1 MRRGILTALA
11 ALAALAAAEAS
22 AEPMFL
28 SRQYARCASCHFS
41 PTGGGL
47 LTPYGRSLS
56 REELSTTGRSPGGQP
71 AGREHEFMWGLFGD
85 SLGPLSLGLDFRPSR
100 LDFDFEGRGSSRDLL
115 MNADV
120 TAAWRKGEWTVYGE
134 FGRQPRGD
142 EPLYT
147 SFEHW
152 VAYRHQGGFGVRAG
166 RFLPAYGVRF
176 ADHTSFNRATLG
188 FDNDDQVYGV
198 ELSHAGERRLFQ
210 VTLGPGRAESLVD
223 DDGRAAFTASAR
235 AQFDLKPRVVAV
247 ASGIYRAS
255 SDVEPAGGS
264 AGVALGFAPTSRLT
278 LWGEADARF
287 RDGSSSAYALVA
299 EASLEVYRGVW
310 LKFTPQ
316 IRNEVGESSAG
327 VVRLGAS
334 LDLLPRTHWNVVL
347 AYYHDRDRLT
357 DFSFRT
363 LLAQLHVYP

>member
-1 MRRGILTALA
+1 MRGAWLACA
-11 ALAALAAAEAS
+11 ALAILGATEAA

-28 SRQYARCASCHFS
+28 SRQYARCATCHFS
-41 PTGGGL
+41 TTGGGL

-56 REELSTTGRSPGGQP
+56 REELSTTGASPSGQP

-85 SLGPLSLGLDFRPSR
+85 SLGSVSLGLDFRPSH
-100 LDFDFEGRGSSRDLL
+100 LDFDFEGEGSTRDLL

-120 TAAWRKGEWTVYGE
+120 TAAWRKGDWTLYGE

-142 EPLYT
+142 DAEYA

-152 VAYRHQGGFGVRAG
+152 VAYKNERGFGLRAG

-176 ADHTSFNRATLG
+176 ADHTSFNRAPMG
-188 FDNDDQVYGV
+188 FDNEDQVYGV
-198 ELSHAGERRLFQ
+198 ELSHAGRRSLLQ
-210 VTLGPGRAESLVD
+210 VTLGPGRADALID
-223 DDGRAAFTASAR
+223 DDGSASFTASAR

-247 ASGIYRAS
+247 VSGIYRGE
-255 SDVEPAGGS
+255 SDVEPSGGS
-264 AGVALGFAPTSRLT
+264 AGLALGFAPTSRLS

-287 RDGSSSAYALVA
+287 RDGSSSAYTLVA
-299 EASLEVYRGVW
+299 EAAFEVYRGVW
-310 LKFTPQ
+310 LKLTPQ
-316 IRNEVGESSAG
+316 IRNELGESSAG
-327 VVRLGAS
+327 VVRWGAS

-347 AYYHDRDRLT
+347 SYYHDRDRLS
-357 DFSFRT
+357 DLSFRT